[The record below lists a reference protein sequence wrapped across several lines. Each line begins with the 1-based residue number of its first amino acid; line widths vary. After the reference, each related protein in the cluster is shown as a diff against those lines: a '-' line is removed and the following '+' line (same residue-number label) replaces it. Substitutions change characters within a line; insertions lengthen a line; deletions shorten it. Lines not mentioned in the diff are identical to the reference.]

1 MYLIEAAK
9 SLTAK
14 LYAAKITTARML
26 VHQESRKVLSRRM
39 HPEGGREVPFQL
51 TVPNKT
57 FAKQLRYLKISLFHI
72 LIQEAA
78 GRVDI

>member
-39 HPEGGREVPFQL
+39 QS
-51 TVPNKT
+51 
-57 FAKQLRYLKISLFHI
+57 ALKSYPVVFW
-72 LIQEAA
+72 E
-78 GRVDI
+78 DTP